1 MSQALQSLNNIL
13 KYRLERERQKIG
25 ESLSM
30 LELGTKLKQQDYD
43 NKLQS
48 KMMDFR
54 IAQEKRAAAKRYKN
68 SRCPIK
74 SS

>member
-43 NKLQS
+43 NELQS

-54 IAQEKRAAAKRYKN
+54 MQKKIE
-68 SRCPIK
+68 I
-74 SS
+74 